1 MYSYF
6 PSIDGGSVD
15 FAGENRGGIY
25 LDADWRGFFC
35 EKKFVVVKWLVL
47 AGFVDFRVVNGW
59 SIRGEMRGKRG
70 REAVTFCGG
79 ESGTGF

>member
-1 MYSYF
+1 MCSYLL
-6 PSIDGGSVD
+6 SIDGGGVD
-15 FAGENRGGIY
+15 FAGENLGGIY

-35 EKKFVVVKWLVL
+35 EKKLVVVKWWIL
-47 AGFVDFRVVNGW
+47 AGIVDFDVVNRW
-59 SIRGEMRGKRG
+59 LVCGEMRGQCG

>member
-1 MYSYF
+1 MCSYF

-35 EKKFVVVKWLVL
+35 EKKFVVVKWSVL
-47 AGFVDFRVVNGW
+47 EEVCGFWCGKWVVNSW
-59 SIRGEMRGKRG
+59 
-70 REAVTFCGG
+70 
-79 ESGTGF
+79 